1 MNKYLIG
8 RLGILAIILT
18 VVLQMTGC
26 QKEAEPEIVHV
37 EKVTLSQTT
46 LQLNIGDSEELSATV
61 SPYNAD
67 DSSLVWGS
75 SDQSVLVIEENNG
88 KQCTIKALKKG
99 VAVITATANDGG
111 KSAQCEVEV
120 LDKNLY
126 VDKTE
131 FNLNG
136 EAQTVSF
143 EISGD
148 VDWKISAGED
158 LVLSQT
164 SGFGPATINVEIGER
179 LDSERIDSII
189 VKTND
194 YRKSIKINQTPVY
207 IIEDEEI
214 HLRDVYGYADVF
226 HIYAKRKNVSVEPFV
241 KDNKYYDRLPEL
253 TKKYNDEAYP
263 MTLTPDG
270 YVMLIH
276 GFAIY
281 INDTKDGMPD
291 MAFAIN
297 QSTLEPEDRLPFDYY
312 LSKDHEFY
320 QECIKNG
327 LLDFT
332 MLASWPSPTDNGI
345 RFQLCFRCEDNL
357 SLISSYS
364 NYYNVEYYLT
374 YSLFNYHKPESLPDV
389 GKGEYGMIKDR
400 FEGRKFKD
408 DDNNVYEFRV
418 THKKLKDIPNIS
430 KKNEHLYAYYSVSSN
445 PLNVSHPI
453 MQIFKNGE
461 LWYELV
467 AYMYV
472 EWLGTSFNT
481 GQEGYATG
489 FSSYILSEEGS
500 DSIYFESE
508 SDDDGKLSY
517 WFDIHQYD
525 FVNGELENYRR
536 YKIPL
541 YYIDD
546 GRKLLAK

>member
-1 MNKYLIG
+1 MNKFLFH
-8 RLGILAIILT
+8 RFGILTILLT
-18 VVLQMTGC
+18 FVLQMIGC
-26 QKEAEPEIVHV
+26 QKETEPQIIHV
-37 EKVTLSQTT
+37 EKVTLNQKT
-46 LQLNIGDSEELSATV
+46 LQLNIGDCEELTATV

-67 DSSLVWGS
+67 DSSLLWGS
-75 SDQSVLVIEENNG
+75 SDSSVLEIEENNG
-88 KQCTIKALKKG
+88 KKCTIKALKKG
-99 VAVITATANDGG
+99 VAVITATSNDGG

-126 VDKTE
+126 VNKSE

-179 LDSERIDSII
+179 LESELIDSIV
-189 VKTND
+189 VKTKD

-214 HLRDVYGYADVF
+214 HLRDICGYADVF
-226 HIYAKRKNVSVEPFV
+226 HIYAKRKNVSVEPSV

-253 TKKYNDEAYP
+253 TQKYNDEAYP
-263 MTLTPDG
+263 MAQTPDG
-270 YVMLIH
+270 SVIQIR

-281 INDTKDGMPD
+281 VNDTKDGVPD
-291 MAFAIN
+291 MAFFIN
-297 QSTLEPEDRLPFDYY
+297 QSSLEPEDRLPFDYY
-312 LSKDHEFY
+312 LSKDREFY
-320 QECIKNG
+320 YECIKNG
-327 LLDFT
+327 VLDFA
-332 MLASWPSPTDNGI
+332 MLASLPEQVDRGI
-345 RFQLCFRCEDNL
+345 RFEVCFRCDDKL
-357 SLISSYS
+357 SLFSGSSNQRYS
-364 NYYNVEYYLT
+364 
-374 YSLFNYHKPESLPDV
+374 YSLFNYSKPESLPDV
-389 GKGEYGMIKDR
+389 GKGEYGLLKDR

-408 DDNNVYEFRV
+408 NDNNVYEFRV

-430 KKNEHLYAYYSVSSN
+430 KKNEHLYEYYRVSSN

-467 AYMYV
+467 ANMYV

-489 FSSYILSEEGS
+489 FETALILEKEYV
-500 DSIYFESE
+500 SIYFDSK

-517 WFDIHQYD
+517 QFDIVQYD
-525 FVNGELENYRR
+525 FVNGKPENDRQ